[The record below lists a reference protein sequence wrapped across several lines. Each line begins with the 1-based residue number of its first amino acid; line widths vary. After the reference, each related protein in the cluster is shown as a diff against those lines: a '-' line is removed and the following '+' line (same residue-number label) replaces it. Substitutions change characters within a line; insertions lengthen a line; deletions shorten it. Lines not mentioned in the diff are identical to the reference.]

1 LKAIPILPAILLLTG
16 CGGGGSSPPAQ
27 PPPPA
32 PPFSLSISPFAPGWA
47 VTHGKQI
54 NSWSNGG
61 FDFPVCA
68 NPIDCG
74 PGYVEYPMRANISSA
89 AGISA
94 RFKISGDNPVFSFR
108 TEEGNTCD
116 GPPAG
121 VRLFMSNGNLANR
134 WFSNKIVTLA
144 LGEFEISETIHDMSL
159 WQSVPPAVFWQV
171 LAAIGSVGFGI
182 GGGCFAAHNV
192 AVTSGRA
199 RFDLTEYKIQ

>member
-1 LKAIPILPAILLLTG
+1 
-16 CGGGGSSPPAQ
+16 
-27 PPPPA
+27 
-32 PPFSLSISPFAPGWA
+32 
-47 VTHGKQI
+47 
-54 NSWSNGG
+54 
-61 FDFPVCA
+61 
-68 NPIDCG
+68 
-74 PGYVEYPMRANISSA
+74 MRANISSA